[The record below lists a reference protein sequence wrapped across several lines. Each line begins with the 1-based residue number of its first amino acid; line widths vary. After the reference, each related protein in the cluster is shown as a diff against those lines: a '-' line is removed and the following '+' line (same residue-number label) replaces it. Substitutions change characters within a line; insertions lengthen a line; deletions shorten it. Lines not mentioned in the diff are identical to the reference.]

1 MTVYCC
7 TDSQS
12 TLEIT
17 TKVRLVFG
25 NGTELLNRTMIS
37 ANDIGKTPNTAL
49 WCQSPLNESN
59 IGTWLLPNG
68 TNLTTI
74 PTAPLYTMSEPGQ
87 AGLFLD
93 RAQSFTL
100 FEGVFRCII
109 PDENNINQT
118 LMAWIYDDYIFNLVG
133 MYGTLY
139 CDQYQHFC
147 LPQMDLQ
154 LTQS

>member
-7 TDSQS
+7 TDSLS

-74 PTAPLYTMSEPGQ
+74 PTAPLYTVSEPGQ

-93 RAQSFTL
+93 RTQSFTPYRECNSL
-100 FEGVFRCII
+100 HNI
-109 PDENNINQT
+109 PDENNNQ
-118 LMAWIYDDYIFNLVG
+118 II
-133 MYGTLY
+133 GTGS
-139 CDQYQHFC
+139 
-147 LPQMDLQ
+147 
-154 LTQS
+154 TQQSFVANKGECAF